1 MNAGVHNPV
10 DSSAFDK
17 RQQTSDMSLLLS
29 APIEKLIGLYQKL
42 GANNL
47 ELLDEVYGA
56 EVIFCDPMHRV
67 EGIAALKAYFANL
80 YQNLGSIDFEFH
92 RVMDDGRHAMLVWTM
107 TFTHPR
113 LAAGKPISVEG
124 VSQIDYSDK
133 VDFHRDYFDV
143 GAMLYE
149 HIPGLGALVRLVKRR
164 AGK

>member
-10 DSSAFDK
+10 DSSALDK
-17 RQQTSDMSLLLS
+17 RQQTSDMSVPLS

-47 ELLDEVYGA
+47 QLLDEVYGA

-67 EGIAALKAYFANL
+67 EGLASLKAYFANL

-92 RVMDDGRHAMLVWTM
+92 RVMDDGSHAMLVWTM